1 MEEKVD
7 EKIYIDKNKGEI
19 HLSKNSL
26 EHPDREFT
34 IPPKTNYCKTMSWF
48 EFESL

>member
-7 EKIYIDKNKGEI
+7 EKIYIDKNKREVR
-19 HLSKNSL
+19 LSKNSL

-34 IPPKTNYCKTMSWF
+34 IPPKTN
-48 EFESL
+48 ESKGFI